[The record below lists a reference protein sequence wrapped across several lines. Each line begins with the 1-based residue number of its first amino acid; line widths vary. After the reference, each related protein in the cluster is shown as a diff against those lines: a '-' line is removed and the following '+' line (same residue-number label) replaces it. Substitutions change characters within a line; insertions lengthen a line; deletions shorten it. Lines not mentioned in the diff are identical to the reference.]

1 MKRLKRF
8 FAILCMRILDWL
20 LDVERDKPV
29 YLVFLGEA
37 QVQIQETNKP
47 LKTIQ
52 L

>member
-20 LDVERDKPV
+20 LDVTMDKPV
-29 YLVFLGEA
+29 YLIFLGEG
-37 QVQIQETNKP
+37 QVQIQESNQP
-47 LKTIQ
+47 AKTIQ